1 MADHNGAEV
10 DVAIVGA
17 GLSGIGMAAHLQAK
31 CPNLD
36 FTIIERREA
45 IGGTWDLFRYP
56 GIRSDSDMHTLG
68 FEFEPWTDEK
78 SIAGADA
85 ILRYLNQVVD
95 KRGIR
100 RRIRFGS
107 RVLSADWDGY
117 AARWRLVVEAADGSR
132 RLMRARFL
140 YLGAGY
146 YDHDDPHDARLPGYE
161 SFGGE
166 MIHPQFWPDDLD
178 YGGKRVVVIGSGATA
193 ITIVPAMA
201 EAAAHV
207 TMLQRTPTWYAVRP
221 SRDALANG
229 LRRILP
235 DRVAYALTRFKNVRF
250 SDWVFKRMRSRPDKA
265 RQALTKNIRTHLGEA
280 WRPEHFAPPYDPW
293 DQRLCMVPDAD
304 LFRAIREG
312 KASVVTDRIDRI
324 DVDGIRLQSGRYL
337 EADVIVTATGLR
349 LAVAGKIAL
358 SLDGRSLDV
367 SRHYYYKSCMLSNVP
382 NLVMMFGYLNASWTL
397 RVDLV
402 ADYACRLLRLME
414 EAGADVA
421 TPVLAPDDE
430 PAESEL
436 FGMSS
441 GYLARGRHLLPRSAG
456 TMPWKL
462 SQDYRFDAKWMK
474 SDPVDDG
481 ILTLDRAVAPRAIA
495 AE

>member
-1 MADHNGAEV
+1 MSDRNAVDV

-31 CPNLD
+31 CPGLN
-36 FTIIERREA
+36 FTIFERREA
-45 IGGTWDLFRYP
+45 VGGTWDLFRYP

-68 FEFEPWTDEK
+68 FEFEPWTDAK
-78 SIAGADA
+78 SIAGAEA
-85 ILRYLNQVVD
+85 ILRYMNDVVD

-100 RRIRFGS
+100 ERIRFGC
-107 RVLSADWDGY
+107 RVLSADWDGHS
-117 AARWRLVVEAADGSR
+117 ARWRMLVEADDGARS
-132 RLMRARFL
+132 LVCARFL

-146 YDHDDPHDARLPGYE
+146 YDHDEPHDALLPGCE
-161 SFGGE
+161 SFAGE
-166 MIHPQFWPDDLD
+166 VIHPQFWPEDFDHS
-178 YGGKRVVVIGSGATA
+178 GKRVVVIGSGATA
-193 ITIVPAMA
+193 VTIVPAMA

-221 SRDALANG
+221 SRDALANN
-229 LRRILP
+229 LRRVLP
-235 DRVAYALTRFKNVRF
+235 DRLAYALTRFKNIRI
-250 SDWVFKRMRSRPDKA
+250 SDRLFKRMRSRPDRA
-265 RQALTKNIRTHLGEA
+265 RHALTKGIQAHLGDA
-280 WRPEHFAPPYDPW
+280 WQPEHFTPAYDPW

-304 LFRAIREG
+304 LFCAIREG
-312 KASVVTDRIDRI
+312 KASIVTDRINII
-324 DVDGIRLQSGRYL
+324 DAGGIRLESGRYL

-358 SLDGRSLDV
+358 SLNGRPLDV

-402 ADYACRLLRLME
+402 ADYVCRLLGLMG
-414 EAGADVA
+414 EANADIA
-421 TPVLAPDDE
+421 TPVLAPGDE
-430 PAESEL
+430 PAEGEL

-441 GYLARGRHLLPRSAG
+441 GYLTRGRHLLPKSADA
-456 TMPWKL
+456 MPWKL
-462 SQDYRFDAKWMK
+462 SQDYCFDARWMN

-481 ILTLDRAVAPRAIA
+481 VLTFDRAAAPHAIA